1 MTGQLYRWPDAAK
14 FGRVVPKRKFYEH
27 GSVSAAVRERF
38 VADVDRI
45 TWAYKLAESTINLP
59 GSNEV
64 PEIQVV
70 SVTARKD
77 DVSDVVLTAIDKAIK
92 QPVIF
97 EVVTDEGVRM
107 AATVK
112 AGAARWRY
120 YSTDWCRNDSRGPLP
135 QSISLARL
143 HLQLMEPILPAA
155 IRAGESQAG
164 LAARLADIS
173 RIEREMAAL
182 VRKSRT
188 EPQLNRKVE
197 LRNAMQLQQAKL
209 DELMSPIT
217 DTTN

>member
-1 MTGQLYRWPDAAK
+1 MTGQLYRWPDAAE
-14 FGRVVPKRKFYEH
+14 FGRVVPKKKFYEH

-38 VADVDRI
+38 VADVERI

-70 SVTARKD
+70 SIAAKKD
-77 DVSDVVLTAIDKAIK
+77 DVTDVVLTAIDKAIK

-97 EVVTDEGVRM
+97 EVVTNEGVRM

-112 AGAARWRY
+112 SAAARWRY
-120 YSTDWCRNDSRGPLP
+120 YSTDWCSNDRRLPLP
-135 QSISLARL
+135 QSISLAQL
-143 HLQLMEPILPAA
+143 HLQLMEPFLPAP
-155 IRAGESQAG
+155 IRAGESQSE

-173 RIEREMAAL
+173 RLEREMATL
-182 VRKSRT
+182 VRKSRM

-197 LRNAMQLQQAKL
+197 LRNEMQLAQAKL
-209 DELMSPIT
+209 DDLMSPST